1 MDWYISKQGVKEGP
15 YSEAQINAFL
25 DDGRLTPN
33 HLAWR
38 FGLAGWTPIRRIS
51 ALRGSASSSTP
62 SNRLIELVELV
73 KPIETDQPAARPAEG
88 ASSRIQLGSYCAS
101 HWRGELPL
109 PVSFWINGNLI
120 SLALTALVMAVAST
134 DAINRAPRWFS
145 AGAVGYWVIL
155 AVMSLWQLVGIWRS
169 AGNYLA
175 AGNSKSWGRLAQSM
189 VLLGIFATVFSL
201 STVGVPQTMEFAQ
214 LALGRDPIGSYKL
227 RLLRGATELEVSGA
241 IVFGLTDEVADALNQ
256 NPKVKMIHLNSH
268 GGRVGEARKLR
279 NLIAARKLST
289 FTAAGC
295 FSACTLAYA
304 AGAQRL
310 LGRNASLGFHQYA
323 FPGVHQSAFRR
334 QYEKDKSDW
343 LARGVDRAFVE
354 RAFATP
360 HDSLWRP
367 EHPELFA
374 ARFVTGYPDSNETA
388 ISGIP
393 DGQSAKVEAELSKN
407 VLFAALKEHEPRIYL
422 RVVTELENGVKA
434 GRSQA
439 ELRETLLPV
448 AQSVYREKL
457 PHASNTALFGF
468 TDLFIEQ
475 TQALYDTDPA
485 LCYQYVY
492 EANHG
497 AGAGINGSFSK
508 ELKEKE
514 MTVMA
519 QVIRSAARHR
529 EPAPA
534 KQQVQEQLK
543 AVFATL
549 TEHHGKDVALLANPA
564 RGKFDPAKMCVLT
577 RELYQSIRKLPEEQS
592 AMVLRFMFA
601 NAK

>member
-1 MDWYISKQGVKEGP
+1 
-15 YSEAQINAFL
+15 
-25 DDGRLTPN
+25 
-33 HLAWR
+33 
-38 FGLAGWTPIRRIS
+38 
-51 ALRGSASSSTP
+51 
-62 SNRLIELVELV
+62 
-73 KPIETDQPAARPAEG
+73 
-88 ASSRIQLGSYCAS
+88 
-101 HWRGELPL
+101 
-109 PVSFWINGNLI
+109 
-120 SLALTALVMAVAST
+120 
-134 DAINRAPRWFS
+134 
-145 AGAVGYWVIL
+145 
-155 AVMSLWQLVGIWRS
+155 MSLWQLVGIWRS
-169 AGNYLA
+169 TANYLA

-189 VLLGIFATVFSL
+189 VVLGIFATAFSL
-201 STVGVPQTMEFAQ
+201 STVGVPQSMEFAQ

-227 RLLRGATELEVSGA
+227 RLLRDATELEVSGA
-241 IVFGLTDEVADALNQ
+241 IVFGLTDEVTKALDG
-256 NPKVKMIHLNSH
+256 NPRVKIIHLNSH

-310 LGRNASLGFHQYA
+310 LGKNASLGFHQYA

-334 QYEKDKSDW
+334 QYENDKNDW
-343 LARGVDRAFVE
+343 LARGIDRAFVE

-360 HDSLWRP
+360 HDNLWRP

-374 ARFVTGYPDSNETA
+374 ARFVTGYPDNNEVA

-393 DGQSAKVEAELSKN
+393 DGQSAKVQAELNKN
-407 VLFAALKEHEPRIYL
+407 ILFAALREHEPSIYH
-422 RVVTELENGVKA
+422 RVVTELENGIKA

-439 ELRETLLPV
+439 EVRETLLPL
-448 AQSVYREKL
+448 AQSVYRDKL
-457 PHASNTALFGF
+457 PHASDTALFGF

-475 TQALYDTDPA
+475 TQALYNTDPA

-497 AGAGINGSFSK
+497 AGAAINRSLSK

-519 QVIRSAARHR
+519 QVIRSAAGHR
-529 EPAPA
+529 QPAPV

-543 AVFATL
+543 ASL
-549 TEHHGKDVALLANPA
+549 SP
-564 RGKFDPAKMCVLT
+564 
-577 RELYQSIRKLPEEQS
+577 
-592 AMVLRFMFA
+592 
-601 NAK
+601 